1 MMPDPT
7 TAAGITA
14 ALVFGALLVAHHLG
28 DHWFQSEFSAI
39 HKGDHDRRGQL
50 ACAWHVTTYTA
61 TTTAVVLAVLILP
74 LGATATWHGVVAG
87 QMFSA
92 ATHYAIDRRW
102 TLAWLADRV
111 GKRAFHD
118 LGQPRTGYTV
128 MASHT
133 VPVPGR
139 SGDVKAKGET
149 VMVPLDQPTMGTGAY
164 SLDQALHIT
173 ALFVAALLTALS

>member
-1 MMPDPT
+1 MADT
-7 TAAGITA
+7 TTTGVTLAVVFTA
-14 ALVFGALLVAHHLG
+14 LYVAHGLG
-28 DHWFQSEFSAI
+28 DVWVQRHADALA
-39 HKGDHDRRGQL
+39 KGAANRHGQI

-92 ATHYAIDRRW
+92 ATHYAIARRW

-173 ALFVAALLTALS
+173 ALFVAALLTALI